1 MPKRQITIPI
11 FIPHLGCRHRCVF
24 CNQWQQSG
32 VKIPPD
38 RKFIETTISERL
50 GSKNPDI
57 GRVEVAFF
65 GGSFTGIDPEK
76 QREFLEIVFPY
87 ISSGT
92 INGIRISTRPD
103 YISDDAV
110 ALLREYGVDMVEI
123 GAQSFDDP
131 VLESSSRGHSSSD
144 IFRAVE
150 ILKKNDMMF
159 CIQLLP
165 GLPSDTRAKSL
176 ESARTA
182 RSLKPDAVRLY
193 PAVVMKNTGL
203 EDLYNKGKYEPLCL
217 EDAVELCKDMHLIF
231 AAGGI
236 SIIRTGIHPLSK
248 DDEKNIIAGPY
259 HPSFGFL
266 VKSRIKRD
274 IMVKAIRKTTAE
286 KKFNSVKLYLPF
298 NEKEEFIGQKKSN
311 ISFLKNFFSLKEVT
325 WELIRGDELRIE
337 GYSI

>member
-1 MPKRQITIPI
+1 MPKQQITVPI

-32 VKIPPD
+32 AKILPD
-38 RKFIETTISERL
+38 RNSIERTINEHL
-50 GSKNPDI
+50 GSRNPGV

-76 QREFLEIVFPY
+76 QREFLEIVSPY
-87 ISSGT
+87 VSGGI

-103 YISDDAV
+103 YISVEAV
-110 ALLREYGVDMVEI
+110 ALLRDYGVDMVEI
-123 GAQSFDDP
+123 GAQSFDDR
-131 VLESSSRGHSSSD
+131 VLESSARGHSSAD

-150 ILKKNDMMF
+150 ILKKIQMKF

-165 GLPSDTRAKSL
+165 GLPSDTREKSL
-176 ESARTA
+176 KSAKTA
-182 RSLKPDAVRLY
+182 CNMKPEAVRLY

-203 EDLYNKGKYEPLCL
+203 EVLYKSGGYEPLCL

-231 AAGGI
+231 MADGI
-236 SIIRTGIHPLSK
+236 SVIRTGIHPLSK

-274 IMVKAIRKTTAE
+274 LLVKAIRETTE
-286 KKFNSVKLYLPF
+286 EGKINSVKLYLPF
-298 NEKEEFIGQKKSN
+298 IEKEEYIGQKKLN
-311 ISFLKNFFSLKEVT
+311 ISYLRNFFNLKEITCEVV
-325 WELIRGDELRIE
+325 RGDGLRVE